1 MRLKLFR
8 GTTITEAMSRVRAE
22 LGSEA
27 LILATRRV
35 ANGVEITAALEPE
48 EDLPPPLPQ
57 DPAALTRLLWHGI
70 PPQLAHHLA
79 AGDLTHALGRSLT
92 FAPLPLDAGAL
103 LLVGPPGAGKTLTIA
118 RLATRL
124 VMQGITPMVITADGS
139 RAGAAEQLAAFTR
152 LLGINLVVASHPVAL
167 ARAFALRPQDATVLI
182 DAPGT
187 DPFDPA
193 AHQELAGL
201 AATCRATI
209 ALVLATGGDPAESA
223 DIAQAFRAS
232 GATHMVATKLD
243 LARRLGG
250 TLAAAAAG
258 NLFLAESGIGPGAAD
273 GLVSLTPALLA
284 ERLNRSASPCL

>member
-8 GTTITEAMSRVRAE
+8 GATITEAMSRVRKE
-22 LGSEA
+22 LGADA

-35 ANGVEITAALEPE
+35 ADGVEITAALEPE
-48 EDLPPPLPQ
+48 EDPPSPVRQ
-57 DPAALTRLLWHGI
+57 DPEALTRLLWHGV
-70 PPQLAHHLA
+70 PAPLGHQLA
-79 AGDLTHALGRSLT
+79 AGDLTHTLAKALA
-92 FAPLPLDAGAL
+92 FAPLPLDQGTL
-103 LLVGPPGAGKTLTIA
+103 LLVGPPGAGKTLTVA

-124 VMQGITPMVITADGS
+124 VMQGIAPMVITADGS

-167 ARAFALRPQDATVLI
+167 ARAFALRPPGATVLI

-187 DPFDPA
+187 DPFNPA
-193 AHQELAGL
+193 DHQELAGL

-209 ALVLATGGDPAESA
+209 ALVLGAGGDPAESA
-223 DIAQAFRAS
+223 DIATAFRAS

-250 TLAAAAAG
+250 TLAAAAAA
-258 NLFLAESGIGPGAAD
+258 NLFLAEAGIGSGAAV
-273 GLVSLTPALLA
+273 GLVNLTPALLA
-284 ERLNRSASPCL
+284 ERLSRSSIS